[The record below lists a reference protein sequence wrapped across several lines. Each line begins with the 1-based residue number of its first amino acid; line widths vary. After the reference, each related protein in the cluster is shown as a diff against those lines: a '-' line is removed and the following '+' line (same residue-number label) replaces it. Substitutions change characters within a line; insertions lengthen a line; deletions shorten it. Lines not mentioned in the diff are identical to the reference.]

1 MTDADHQQERRVA
14 HVPGLHMQQLKRTLP
29 LFRGKRE
36 LIGYYLAGFADGEG
50 TFSVAVIR
58 HPMQRLGWMI
68 NPVFQVYQHEKHREV
83 LELFREYFGTG
94 NIYRKSGSHP
104 VLTFSIDSRK
114 SLLERVLPFF
124 KRYPL
129 IVKCDEF
136 RRFSEIVRA
145 MERKEHA
152 TVSGFK
158 RLVALAYT
166 MNQQGKGR
174 KYSLQEIFSTLSK

>member
-1 MTDADHQQERRVA
+1 
-14 HVPGLHMQQLKRTLP
+14 MQQLHKVLP
-29 LFRGKRE
+29 LFRGKRA
-36 LIGYYLAGFADGEG
+36 LLGYYLAGFADGEG
-50 TFSVAVIR
+50 TFSVAIIR

-68 NPVFQVYQHEKHREV
+68 NPVFQVYQHEKHREI

-94 NIYRKSGSHP
+94 NVYRKSGIHP

-129 IVKCDEF
+129 VVKRDEF
-136 RRFSEIVRA
+136 FRFSEIVRA
-145 MERKEHA
+145 MELKEHW
-152 TVSGFK
+152 TIPGFK
-158 RLVALAYT
+158 RLVALAYA

-174 KYSLQEIFSTLSK
+174 KYTLQEIFATLPKKITQH